1 VADETTFDVGWMQ
14 TLNGH
19 REILYE
25 NLPPEEALAKKAS
38 LQYAGLGAGAVA
50 FIQPHVEL
58 PDLDWRAQL
67 DDRQRKEI
75 EFADVYNDDFQ
86 HGTDGHNRLL
96 LISKLASM
104 LDVYT
109 AMLKDQAQEGATS

>member
-1 VADETTFDVGWMQ
+1 VADEITFDVGWMQ

-25 NLPPEEALAKKAS
+25 NLTPEAALAKKGE
-38 LQYAGLGAGAVA
+38 LQRGGLGGGAVA

-58 PDLDWRAQL
+58 PSLDWRAQL
-67 DDRQRKEI
+67 DDQQRKEI
-75 EFADVYNDDFQ
+75 EFADLYNDDFQ

-96 LISKLASM
+96 LISMLASM

-109 AMLKDQAQEGATS
+109 SMLKDQAQEGATS